1 MNTNTIL
8 SRQYIPQSLVIK
20 TWQDIEPFYQQLK
33 SAELASFTQLQN
45 WLAQRSELETMLQEE
60 MGWRYIRMTC
70 DTQNKNYETD
80 FNYFV
85 TDIEPHCAS
94 FTNDLNQMFLACPYH
109 GDLDSRYA
117 NFIRTVKSQVA
128 IFRPENIPLKATLQQ
143 KEQQYGAIAA
153 AMTVDVDGKTLTLQQ
168 AAVYLKDNDRT
179 KRELVYKTIANRR
192 LADADTLQKLF
203 TELVNL
209 RQQIAA
215 NAGFTNY
222 RDYAF
227 EAMCRFDYTAND
239 CFNFHNSIAKCVM
252 PLCNVLDANRK
263 SQLKVESYK
272 PWDTEVDA
280 QGLSTLKPFS
290 NGEQM
295 LDKSIACFD
304 DIDPMLGNCLRQ
316 LKTLQR
322 VDLDSRIG
330 KAPGGYNYPL
340 YETNVPFIFMN
351 ASGLLRDLVTMV
363 HEGGHAIHSVVS
375 SDLPYVE
382 MKSFPS
388 EVAELASMS
397 MELISMEHWHVFFDN
412 KDDLK
417 RARREHL
424 EDVLTVL
431 PWIAAV
437 DKFQHLI
444 YTNENNENVRLKLW
458 NETFNA
464 FSSSVINWQDCERF
478 KTFIWQKQLHIF
490 EVPFYYI
497 EYGMAQLGA
506 IAMWRNYK
514 LQPAETIQQ
523 YVAALQL
530 GYTKSISQIYEAA
543 GVRFDFSESY
553 INELMKFVQDE
564 LNAL

>member
-1 MNTNTIL
+1 MVAL
-8 SRQYIPQSLVIK
+8 P
-20 TWQDIEPFYQQLK
+20 K
-33 SAELASFTQLQN
+33 SA
-45 WLAQRSELETMLQEE
+45 
-60 MGWRYIRMTC
+60 
-70 DTQNKNYETD
+70 
-80 FNYFV
+80 
-85 TDIEPHCAS
+85 
-94 FTNDLNQMFLACPYH
+94 
-109 GDLDSRYA
+109 
-117 NFIRTVKSQVA
+117 
-128 IFRPENIPLKATLQQ
+128 
-143 KEQQYGAIAA
+143 
-153 AMTVDVDGKTLTLQQ
+153 
-168 AAVYLKDNDRT
+168 
-179 KRELVYKTIANRR
+179 
-192 LADADTLQKLF
+192 
-203 TELVNL
+203 
-209 RQQIAA
+209 
-215 NAGFTNY
+215 
-222 RDYAF
+222 
-227 EAMCRFDYTAND
+227 
-239 CFNFHNSIAKCVM
+239 
-252 PLCNVLDANRK
+252 
-263 SQLKVESYK
+263 
-272 PWDTEVDA
+272 
-280 QGLSTLKPFS
+280 
-290 NGEQM
+290 GE
-295 LDKSIACFD
+295 
-304 DIDPMLGNCLRQ
+304 
-316 LKTLQR
+316 R